1 MGTRDLRYVT
11 QVGIFALGENQS
23 GETLVSSLFFL
34 LQRNKKAPHHKV
46 RGFHFVLV
54 RLVTKHL
61 LHHPELLVCD

>member
-46 RGFHFVLV
+46 RGFSFACS
-54 RLVTKHL
+54 T
-61 LHHPELLVCD
+61 